1 MMSKKGPE
9 RSFLLYEERPLT
21 AAAVTLMSF
30 FCQWANWF
38 CYEKLGYSWGFT
50 LVTPLILCIMYHFV
64 QLDAGV
70 NGNFSRRFFF
80 RFSVLVPLLIG
91 ILLTVIMLLS
101 NPDISNFNPDT
112 EFKGSVQ
119 ETIATYAGRFVFTSV
134 YMLIFAL
141 IDIPLLKIA
150 DGKRK
155 DK

>member
-70 NGNFSRRFFF
+70 NGNFQDGSSFAF
-80 RFSVLVPLLIG
+80 RCLCPC
-91 ILLTVIMLLS
+91 LS
-101 NPDISNFNPDT
+101 
-112 EFKGSVQ
+112 E
-119 ETIATYAGRFVFTSV
+119 YC
-134 YMLIFAL
+134 
-141 IDIPLLKIA
+141 
-150 DGKRK
+150 
-155 DK
+155 